1 MSKIFNK
8 DEEFDSSF
16 DFHKNEFDIVKN
28 EKTNNFQAPYVDIL
42 DDTPNFSLHLLEE
55 LANLRQKLTNSE
67 LELSLV
73 STYLNAI
80 LDRLDWKHDLDDV
93 LNDISTIGIRKN
105 DVLNWWNS
113 HKSKDIKRL
122 KEKLNEHFSPQE
134 IEVLKKLSFGGNIQ

>member
-8 DEEFDSSF
+8 D
-16 DFHKNEFDIVKN
+16 EFDIVKN
-28 EKTNNFQAPYVDIL
+28 EKTNNFQAPYVEIL

-93 LNDISTIGIRKN
+93 LNDISTIGIRKY
-105 DVLNWWNS
+105 DVLNWWNT